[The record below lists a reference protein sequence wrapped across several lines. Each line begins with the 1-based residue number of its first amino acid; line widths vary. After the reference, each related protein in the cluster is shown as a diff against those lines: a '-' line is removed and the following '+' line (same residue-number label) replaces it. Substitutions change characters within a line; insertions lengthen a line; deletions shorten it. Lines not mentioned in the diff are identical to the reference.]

1 MLVLL
6 MCVGRSIQRLL
17 GKHIPGEIDLQLCV
31 ARRSTSGAGLDIE
44 NNYCEMQGVHDELNE
59 DEVAG
64 HCGDFGRAMVP
75 CWHRFVIEVPF
86 LQMGKGV
93 RPPRRSE
100 TRYALKNS

>member
-64 HCGDFGRAMVP
+64 HCGYFWAGYGALLASFRN
-75 CWHRFVIEVPF
+75 
-86 LQMGKGV
+86 
-93 RPPRRSE
+93 RSAIS
-100 TRYALKNS
+100 TNG